1 MNDSENSKRNLYDF
15 DKVDLRSEEVFID
28 LYDYFAPKLLKH
40 AYVRLGSN
48 EEAKDVVAQIFMKTW
63 EYLREQQSLKRP
75 IKNVRA
81 FLYRLTNNQIIDLYR
96 KKSKTEVSLEN
107 LEFLNTVFVDTS
119 PILES
124 QYQFDAENVMKAAGL
139 LRDDYKKILIW
150 RYLDELDVGEIS
162 EILGKS
168 KGAVSVMLYRALRDL
183 KRILKEKG
191 F

>member
-1 MNDSENSKRNLYDF
+1 MNDSKNSKRNPSDF
-15 DKVDLRSEEVFID
+15 DKLDLRSEEVFIN

-40 AYVRLGSN
+40 AYIRLSSN

-119 PILES
+119 SILES
-124 QYQFDAENVMKAAGL
+124 QYQFDAENVMKVAGL
-139 LRDDYKKILIW
+139 LRGDYKKILIW
-150 RYLDELDVGEIS
+150 RYLDELNIGEIS

-183 KRILKEKG
+183 KRILKERG